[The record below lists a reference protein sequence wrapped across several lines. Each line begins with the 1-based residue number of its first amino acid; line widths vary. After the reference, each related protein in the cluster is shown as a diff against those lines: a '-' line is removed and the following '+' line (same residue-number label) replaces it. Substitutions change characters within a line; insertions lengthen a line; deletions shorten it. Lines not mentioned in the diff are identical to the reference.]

1 MLLLEDLI
9 VGEVLISEAENVGG
23 ATGEGRLIEE
33 VGGGEGDAEEC
44 RQQGG
49 VREEGKAV
57 VLEGVMRGD
66 EVLREGREG
75 GKGRQEWR
83 DGK

>member
-33 VGGGEGDAEEC
+33 VGGGEGDSKEC